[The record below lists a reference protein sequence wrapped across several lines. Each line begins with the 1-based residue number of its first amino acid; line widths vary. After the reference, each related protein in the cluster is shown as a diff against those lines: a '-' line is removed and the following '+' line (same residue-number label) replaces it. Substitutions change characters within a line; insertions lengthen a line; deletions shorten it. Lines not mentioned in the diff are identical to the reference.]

1 MPEFTHPA
9 ELSAL
14 TPDAWRLFRIIAE
27 FVEGFEKLSSAGPSI
42 SIFGSSKL
50 PEGSPYYGMAYELAF
65 KLSKKGF
72 TIITGGGPCIM
83 EAANKGAQEAG
94 GHSCGLIIDLP
105 FELEPNAYIDPK
117 LRFSFRYFFV
127 RKVMFLRYAQG
138 VAFLPGG
145 FGTLDELFEVMTLIQ
160 TKKTLPVP
168 VYLIGSSYW
177 NGLIQW
183 IKDTVIPEQCLT
195 PEDLN
200 LFHITD
206 SIDEVVAGFEESYK
220 DRRKLHDVATAE

>member
-1 MPEFTHPA
+1 MTEFIHPA
-9 ELSAL
+9 ELNAP
-14 TPDAWRLFRIIAE
+14 TGDAWRLFRIIAE
-27 FVEGFEKLSSAGPSI
+27 FVEGFERLPSLGPSI

-50 PEGSPYYGMAYELAF
+50 SQTSPYYEMARELAF

-72 TIITGGGPCIM
+72 SIITGAGPSLM

-94 GHSCGLIIDLP
+94 GNSCGLIIDLP

-117 LRFSFRYFFV
+117 LRLSFRYFFV

-145 FGTLDELFEVMTLIQ
+145 FGTFDELFEVITLIQ

-168 VYLIGSSYW
+168 IYLIGSAYW
-177 NGLIQW
+177 KGLIEW
-183 IKDTVIPEQCLT
+183 LRNTVAEANCISK
-195 PEDLN
+195 EDVN

-206 SIDEVVAGFEESYK
+206 NIDEVVAGFEQAYK
-220 DRRKLHDVATAE
+220 DRLKLLDVANVE